1 MKFAHNRAGP
11 YTRTIIMANSEYQVG
26 LSVDSHPSSAMAI
39 KSWVCWLASV
49 LCTSMFISYIANG
62 GSRMA
67 VPIEPELHATSGRNA
82 LTQFFD

>member
-1 MKFAHNRAGP
+1 MKFAHNSVGP

-26 LSVDSHPSSAMAI
+26 LNADSRAPSATAI
-39 KSWVCWLASV
+39 RSWVRWLASV

-62 GSRMA
+62 GSRVV
-67 VPIEPELHATSGRNA
+67 VPIETELHATSGRNA